1 MSKSTFE
8 QLKEKFLDRW
18 NRIVRRPDDEGVP
31 DVRREKVAVFVVAFV
46 LALGLWLLVEL
57 SSEFPL
63 TLNMP
68 LELGNMPADR
78 ALVEELPDMVTVNVT
93 GEGWDLITL
102 YNNPTP
108 IYVDVT
114 ESEINLSDEVRRHI
128 TRPGITVQRVQPLT
142 LSLEMEERVSRTVS
156 VTPHVELG
164 FRERFGQVSEARV
177 VPDSVTITGAAS
189 LVDTLT
195 SWPTRPTAIT
205 GIGGDVSRELEL
217 QDPGELIELD
227 RQAVSYQMDVSEFT
241 EAEVRVPITTQNLPP
256 GRSVN
261 YSPSVLTV
269 TYDVPIDQYR
279 LVEDQVP
286 FNAWVTYEQIL
297 SDSTGFV
304 TPELEISAKDLNLRL
319 RSQQPSEVAYFIVMD
334 N

>member
-1 MSKSTFE
+1 MSQSTFE

-18 NRIVRRPDDEGVP
+18 NRIVRRPDDEGMPEVG
-31 DVRREKVAVFVVAFV
+31 REKAVVFIVAFV

-63 TLNMP
+63 TLNLP

-93 GEGWDLITL
+93 GEGWDLISL

-114 ESEINLSDEVRRHI
+114 DSEINLSDEVRRRI

-142 LSLEMEERVSRTVS
+142 VTLEMEEKVSRTVP
-156 VTPHVELG
+156 VTPRVELE
-164 FRERFGQVSEARV
+164 FRERFGRVSEARV
-177 VPDSVTITGAAS
+177 VPDSITITGAAS
-189 LVDTLT
+189 LIDTVA
-195 SWPTRPTAIT
+195 SWPTRQTAIT
-205 GIGGDVSRELEL
+205 DIEGNVNRELEL

-227 RQAVSYQMDVSEFT
+227 RRAVSYQLDVSEFT
-241 EAEVRVPITTQNLPP
+241 EAEVRVPITTLNLPS

-261 YSPSVLTV
+261 FSPPALTV

-279 LVEDQVP
+279 RVENQVP

-304 TPELEISAKDLNLRL
+304 TPELEISAQDLDIRL
-319 RSQQPSEVAYFIVMD
+319 RSHQPSEVAYFIVLD